1 VAATWELIGNDETEV
16 EDDAELHAAEEA
28 IRAASA

>member
-1 VAATWELIGNDETEV
+1 VAATWELIGGGKMEV
-16 EDDAELHAAEEA
+16 EDDAELRVVEET